1 LRIPDCHKER
11 IMQEEQR
18 GSAISFRAVG
28 LTDEDIY
35 EAMKTV
41 PGYIDITPGDF
52 KELYCIAYAHAME
65 RFARAVSAKDIMV
78 KQVISALPE
87 MSLTEVAE
95 ILANNAISGLPVLNA
110 DQKVLG
116 VISEKDILSQL
127 GFKDRM
133 NFMTIVSKCLQAGGC
148 ISLPVRTPTAKEIMS
163 APAVTVSTDTPLLE
177 ISRLLAE
184 KRINRLP
191 VTDPDGRLLGIV
203 ARSDIVNATLRS
215 GTCSW
220 NTSGR

>member
-1 LRIPDCHKER
+1 
-11 IMQEEQR
+11 MQEEQR
-18 GSAISFRAVG
+18 DSAVSFSGVG

-35 EAMKTV
+35 EAMKTI

-52 KELYCIAYAHAME
+52 KELYCIAYAHATE

-78 KQVISALPE
+78 KQVIYSLPD

-95 ILANNAISGLPVLNA
+95 ILANNEISGLPVLDGNR
-110 DQKVLG
+110 KVLG

-133 NFMTIVSKCLQAGGC
+133 NFMGIVSKCLQAGGC
-148 ISLPVRTPTAKEIMS
+148 ISLPVRTPAAKEIMS

-191 VTDPDGRLLGIV
+191 VTDPEGRLLGIL